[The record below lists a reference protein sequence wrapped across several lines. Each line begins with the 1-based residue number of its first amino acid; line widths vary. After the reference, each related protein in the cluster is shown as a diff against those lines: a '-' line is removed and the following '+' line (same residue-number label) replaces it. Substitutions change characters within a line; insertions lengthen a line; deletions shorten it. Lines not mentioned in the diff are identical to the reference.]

1 MIIIYLVLIL
11 TALASG
17 SLVFVLGTDNRKVL
31 KLLLAFSGAF
41 LIGISFLDLVPEIF
55 AGNLKNAGLFVLF
68 GFLLQLLLELLT
80 KGAEH
85 GHDHECDKQG
95 DISPFLLLLGLS
107 IHSFLEGMP
116 IVEAFNTQLRHTL
129 VLGIVIHNIPIS
141 LTLMSLFLHYGMS
154 RRRAF
159 MFLLIF
165 ALMTPLGSIASRVFQ
180 SFITTDI
187 SVYFDYVMAIVV
199 GIFLHVSTSILFET
213 SENHQ
218 YNLRKFITVCI
229 GIATAWGISIL

>member
-1 MIIIYLVLIL
+1 MIIYLVLIV

-17 SLVFVLGTDNRKVL
+17 SLVFVIGTDNRKVL

-55 AGNLKNAGLFVLF
+55 SAHLKNAGLFVLF

-85 GHDHECDKQG
+85 GHDHECDKRG

-116 IVEAFNTQLRHTL
+116 IVEAFNTPLRHTL

-154 RRRAF
+154 RRRSF
-159 MFLLIF
+159 MFLLVF
-165 ALMTPLGSIASRVFQ
+165 ALMTPLGSISEQGIPVARHNRYQHLFQ
-180 SFITTDI
+180 LCDGHGCRDLSSCI
-187 SVYFDYVMAIVV
+187 
-199 GIFLHVSTSILFET
+199 
-213 SENHQ
+213 
-218 YNLRKFITVCI
+218 NLDTF
-229 GIATAWGISIL
+229 

>member
-1 MIIIYLVLIL
+1 MVIIYLVLIL

-55 AGNLKNAGLFVLF
+55 ASHLKYAGLFVLF

-116 IVEAFNTQLRHTL
+116 IVEAFNTPLRHTL

-218 YNLRKFITVCI
+218 YNMRKFITVCI
-229 GIATAWGISIL
+229 GIAAAYGISIL